1 MPELARAYFIRTA
14 DESSGGSGD
23 APAEGSG
30 VSEAPATVPANAVA
44 VQFNPMSLQYGLT
57 INNPQQGQ
65 RPDATQYA
73 GRAEATLDM
82 DLVFDTT
89 PEGADVRRHTVPLR
103 NLGLAS
109 DPSAGGAAASAEGG
123 GRGAGTTTANLTPPK
138 VAFVWGTF
146 RFVGVIS
153 AFRET
158 LDFFS
163 AEGVPLRSGVHVSLR
178 GTQNGEVFTEP
189 AQHAG
194 LGAGLGDLG
203 RSLDNMARGD
213 AAGGRA
219 AAAALGAASLRV
231 GLSASVGGSSIALG
245 ASVSVGASA
254 DAGALA
260 GLASAH
266 ASTTTAS
273 GAAVA
278 GPFGFGGR
286 VQGSE
291 PSGLSARLG
300 VLDFSD
306 PGA

>member
-14 DESSGGSGD
+14 DEAGGGSN
-23 APAEGSG
+23 APEGSG
-30 VSEAPATVPANAVA
+30 VGEAPASVPAQAVA

-89 PEGADVRRHTVPLR
+89 HEGSDVRRHTVPLR

-109 DPSAGGAAASAEGG
+109 DPSAGGAAAGADGSGTSA
-123 GRGAGTTTANLTPPK
+123 ANLTPPK

-146 RFVGVIS
+146 RFVGVVAS
-153 AFRET
+153 FREA

-163 AEGVPLRSGVHVSLR
+163 AEGVPLRSGVHLSLR
-178 GTQNGEVFTEP
+178 GTQNSEVFTAP
-189 AQHAG
+189 PQQAG
-194 LGAGLGDLG
+194 LGSGLGDIG
-203 RSLDNMARGD
+203 RSIDGMARND

-219 AAAALGAASLRV
+219 AGAALGAASLRV
-231 GLSASVGGSSIALG
+231 GLSMGGAAGGGGIRLG

-260 GLASAH
+260 GLAATHAGRSAS
-266 ASTTTAS
+266 AP
-273 GAAVA
+273 GAALA

-291 PSGLSARLG
+291 PSGLAARLG

>member
-14 DESSGGSGD
+14 DEAGGGSN
-23 APAEGSG
+23 APEGSG
-30 VSEAPATVPANAVA
+30 VGEAPASVPAQAVA

-89 PEGADVRRHTVPLR
+89 HEGSDVRRHTVPLR

-109 DPSAGGAAASAEGG
+109 DPSAGGAAAGAERSSTSA
-123 GRGAGTTTANLTPPK
+123 ANLTPPK

-146 RFVGVIS
+146 RFVGVVAS
-153 AFRET
+153 FREA
-158 LDFFS
+158 LDFD
-163 AEGVPLRSGVHVSLR
+163 G
-178 GTQNGEVFTEP
+178 
-189 AQHAG
+189 
-194 LGAGLGDLG
+194 
-203 RSLDNMARGD
+203 MARND

-219 AAAALGAASLRV
+219 AGAALGAASLRV
-231 GLSASVGGSSIALG
+231 GLSMGGAAGGGGIRLG

-260 GLASAH
+260 GLAATHAGRSAS
-266 ASTTTAS
+266 AP
-273 GAAVA
+273 GAALA

-291 PSGLSARLG
+291 PSGLAARLG